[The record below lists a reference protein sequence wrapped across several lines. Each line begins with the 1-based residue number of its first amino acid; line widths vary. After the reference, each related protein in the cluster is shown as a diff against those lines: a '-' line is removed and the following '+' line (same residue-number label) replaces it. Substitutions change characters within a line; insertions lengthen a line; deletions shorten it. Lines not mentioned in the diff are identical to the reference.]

1 MFSTTPMI
9 GTLSLL
15 NMPIALIATFMA
27 TSCGV
32 VTMRMPVIG
41 IVWAIV
47 SGASP
52 VPGGRSMIR

>member
-1 MFSTTPMI
+1 MI